1 MKTSLPLLAA
11 ALAASLAVGAP
22 IAGFSSGA
30 RAQDAPKG
38 DPVHG
43 RQVFMAIGCYQCHG
57 WQGATGG
64 PGGRLAPDPLNFEAV
79 MGQLRHPRGRMPVY
93 TPVIASDQDV
103 ADIYA
108 YLKSQPEPKKVADIP
123 LLQQYGP

>member
-1 MKTSLPLLAA
+1 MKLTLALAA
-11 ALAASLAVGAP
+11 ALAFPLAIGA
-22 IAGFSSGA
+22 IAH
-30 RAQDAPKG
+30 AQDAAPKG
-38 DPVHG
+38 DAVHG
-43 RQVFMAIGCYQCHG
+43 KQVYMKIGCYQCHG
-57 WQGATGG
+57 FEGATGG

-79 MGQLRHPRGRMPVY
+79 IGQLRHPRGRMPVY

-108 YLKSQPEPKKVADIP
+108 YLKSQPEPKPVADIP